1 MKTSYIKFS
10 QSIEVANDS
19 SIQLNFD
26 FGNTK
31 SVNKL
36 VGTAC
41 NELFELID
49 LQKDGVTKMFKM
61 SHPIDITIVG
71 KGFEIDTTKI
81 NAMLRTKL
89 KLNSTL
95 ESKVRF
101 AKRVFKLVNYVNR
114 ERKIVTIQEIEALL
128 SE

>member
-1 MKTSYIKFS
+1 MKSYIKFS

-61 SHPIDITIVG
+61 SYPIDITIVG

-81 NAMLRTKL
+81 NAVLRTKL

-101 AKRVFKLVNYVNR
+101 AKRVFKLVNYVHR
-114 ERKIVTIQEIEALL
+114 DRKIVTIQEIEALL

>member
-10 QSIEVANDS
+10 QSVEVANDS

-41 NELFELID
+41 NALFELID

-61 SHPIDITIVG
+61 SYPIDITIVG